1 MDTPYENA
9 RASTFHTSTPS
20 NRARRRRALGDD
32 DDEHSPRNHV
42 HELHHIPSTNNLRR
56 HPPHHGRGVR
66 RAIHPDDDRASRRRP
81 RPRRSLTLARVSA
94 RAPFATRAVARAQ
107 RARTVHHRSLAHAS
121 LNDDRGT
128 RNANGRARGS
138 IDRSSGSALHHA
150 CATTTTRGI
159 EAPPPPTTMCAR

>member
-94 RAPFATRAVARAQ
+94 RAPFATRAVARAS
-107 RARTVHHRSLAHAS
+107 RARTR
-121 LNDDRGT
+121 
-128 RNANGRARGS
+128 RARVVRGRTFHRRPFRYRAS
-138 IDRSSGSALHHA
+138 CTVQRAGVARRRRRM
-150 CATTTTRGI
+150 TTWS
-159 EAPPPPTTMCAR
+159 